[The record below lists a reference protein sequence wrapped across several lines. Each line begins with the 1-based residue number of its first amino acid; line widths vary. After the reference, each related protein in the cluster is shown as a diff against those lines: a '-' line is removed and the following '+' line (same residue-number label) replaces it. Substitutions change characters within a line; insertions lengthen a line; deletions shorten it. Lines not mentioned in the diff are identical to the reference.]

1 MLDAVLSRL
10 DAAAPEVV
18 ALQRDLVAIPA
29 LGPANDGEGET
40 AKAAW
45 LLARLRSL
53 GLPEVRELN
62 APDSRVPSGSRPNLA
77 ARIPGRDPSRT
88 LWVIAHMDIVPAG
101 DPGLW
106 KTDPFTLHVDGDLL
120 VGRGVE
126 DNHQGLVSGLVLA
139 RAVLEAEAAPP
150 VGLGLLLVSD
160 EETGSKHGLDWVLA
174 NHPELF
180 SPRDLI
186 LVPDHGQAD
195 SAAVEVAEKSMLW
208 LKVTVE
214 GRQCHAST
222 PGAGVNSLVAAADFI
237 LRLRGLY
244 QSFPDRDE
252 LFTPPVSTFEP
263 TKKEA
268 NVPNVNTIPGKD
280 VFYVDCRVLPRIP
293 LERVE
298 EAIRALGAEVEA
310 AHGVRISYEPVQREQ
325 AAPATPV
332 DSDVVRLLRDAI
344 RSEYGVEARPEGIGG
359 GTVAAFL
366 RRRGLH
372 AAVWATLVGNAH
384 QPNEQSRISF
394 TIGDAKVMARVL
406 FGA

>member
-1 MLDAVLSRL
+1 MLDAVLTRL

-29 LGPANDGEGET
+29 LGPANDGTGEA
-40 AKAAW
+40 AKASW
-45 LLARLRSL
+45 LSSRLRGL
-53 GLPEVRELN
+53 GFPSVRELN
-62 APDSRVPSGSRPNLA
+62 APDPRVPDGFRPNLA
-77 ARIPGRDPSRT
+77 ARIPGRDDSRT

-106 KTDPFTLHVDGDLL
+106 TSDPFTLQVDGDVL

-126 DNHQGLVSGLVLA
+126 DNHQGMVSGIVLA
-139 RAVLEAEAAPP
+139 RALLESGTVPP
-150 VGLGLLLVSD
+150 VGLGLLLVAD
-160 EETGSKHGLDWVLA
+160 EETGSRFGLDWVLA

-186 LVPDHGQAD
+186 LVPDHGAPD
-195 SAAVEVAEKSMLW
+195 STAVEVAEKSMLW

-214 GRQCHAST
+214 GKQCHAST
-222 PGAGVNSLVAAADFI
+222 PDAGINTLVAAADFI

-244 QSFPDRDE
+244 RLFPEQDP
-252 LFTPPVSTFEP
+252 LFSPAWSTFEP

-268 NVPNVNTIPGKD
+268 NVPNVNTIPGRD
-280 VFYVDCRVLPRIP
+280 VFYVDCRVLPSIP

-310 AHGVRISYEPVQREQ
+310 GHGVRMAYEPVQREQ

-332 DSDVVRLLRDAI
+332 ESDVVRLLLAAI
-344 RSEYGVEARPEGIGG
+344 RAEYGVEARPEGIGG

-366 RRRGLH
+366 RRRGHH
-372 AAVWATLVGNAH
+372 AAVWSTLVGNAH
-384 QPNEQSRISF
+384 QPNERSRISF
-394 TIGDAKVMARVL
+394 TLGDAKVMARVL
-406 FGA
+406 FSA